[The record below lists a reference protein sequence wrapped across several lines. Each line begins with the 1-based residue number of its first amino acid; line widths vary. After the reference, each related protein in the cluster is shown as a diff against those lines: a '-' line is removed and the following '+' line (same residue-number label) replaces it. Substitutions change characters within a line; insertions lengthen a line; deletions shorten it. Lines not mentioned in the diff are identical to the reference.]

1 MSARPTYG
9 VRRCLALVISLLICG
24 AAMNVA
30 VSWACVWFT
39 RKNQWV
45 EVPPPP
51 IKRDDGWLWK
61 PSAGWPEQADEPE
74 CIRRPGVTL
83 VRATHWRPRRT
94 AYQMYSIRSGWPWQ
108 SMESRWESV
117 PQQPPITSSFDF
129 GIQVVEGS
137 LFGYGVALPLR
148 PIPAPF
154 ILNSVIYAVLLYLP
168 WTLIRIMTRRSRISR
183 GLCTRCK
190 YPVRDLTT
198 CPECGTL
205 VPTDGTKTA
214 KTAIL

>member
-1 MSARPTYG
+1 MVPHLKAIVLFLLLG
-9 VRRCLALVISLLICG
+9 ALA
-24 AAMNVA
+24 NVA
-30 VSWACVWFT
+30 VSCACVWFT
-39 RKNQWV
+39 RKIRWV

-74 CIRRPGVTL
+74 CLRRPGVTL
-83 VRATHWRPRRT
+83 VRATHWRPRGT

-108 SMESRWESV
+108 ALESRWESV
-117 PQQPPITSSFDF
+117 PQQPPITSSYDF
-129 GIQVVEGS
+129 GIQVIGS
-137 LFGYGVALPLR
+137 SPFGYSVSLPLR
-148 PIPAPF
+148 PIPVPF

-168 WTLIRIMTRRSRISR
+168 WTLMRTMKRRARISR
-183 GLCTRCK
+183 SLCTRCK

-205 VPTDGTKTA
+205 VPARSPNTA
-214 KTAIL
+214 EHASS